1 MTLAGDAAHP
11 MPPRKWSPLGRNEE
25 DRRSDLII
33 WKYVDRG
40 QGLNHAVCDAAN
52 LVDAI
57 LSIDRGAESLK
68 VAITAYDEEL
78 VKRGAAEVNLSVK
91 NALMVHDWDS
101 VMDSP
106 AMKHGIKKMS

>member
-1 MTLAGDAAHP
+1 MRRIRCLLVSCLFLGRSKED
-11 MPPRKWSPLGRNEE
+11 GRNE
-25 DRRSDLII
+25 LITLR
-33 WKYVDRG
+33 YLDRG

-52 LVDAI
+52 LVDAV
-57 LSIDRGAESLK
+57 LNRGTESLEE
-68 VAITAYDEEL
+68 AITAYDEEL

-91 NALMVHDWDS
+91 NALMVHDWDL